1 VLDRGYVDYRLFERW
16 QIELFFKAIKQN
28 LKIKTFV
35 GALISG
41 HARGVSSDAAQCK
54 GPLPHPHLANGVT
67 AFFWTAWLLPASICA
82 VMSPTYWPF
91 ITLAVSVAFI
101 IIGIGKLRLH
111 AFVAL
116 ITAALIAGLMT
127 GKESWDIVQKD
138 GSVKTYSS
146 LVGTVE
152 MVAKGLG
159 DTARDIA
166 ISIALAAIIGMALMQ
181 SGGADKVV
189 RRFLAFFGEKR
200 AGWALLWSTFIL
212 STPIFFDTMFMLMA
226 PLAMTLALRT
236 GGNYVLYVMAV
247 CCAGTLTHG
256 LTVPHPGPVAVVDDL
271 KISAGLSLVWGMG
284 VGAIVA
290 AIGFMFSHWLNK
302 GLVVPVRGS
311 GAVSLESLRS
321 VSDKPES
328 ELPSFFW
335 SITPVVL
342 PILLISLT
350 TVFELGYTGANPK
363 SGEPVA
369 WAVSLQNLFGGAS
382 GFSAVRT
389 WVDFIGNKNIAL
401 FIGAAIAVGVLARQ
415 CKLGLGKLEEMVG
428 PPLETA
434 GMIIL
439 ITSAGGAFGLALR
452 SAGVGDAV
460 KSLAQG
466 YSINLILLGWL
477 VAVVIRVAQGSATVA
492 MLTASSIMVPM
503 VLGGDLGCHPVYLFM
518 SIGFGAMFCSW
529 MNDSGFWAVSKLSGM
544 TEGETLRTLTLQL
557 TFNSI
562 IGLLVVLLLS
572 KVLPMV

>member
-1 VLDRGYVDYRLFERW
+1 M
-16 QIELFFKAIKQN
+16 
-28 LKIKTFV
+28 
-35 GALISG
+35 
-41 HARGVSSDAAQCK
+41 SS
-54 GPLPHPHLANGVT
+54 
-67 AFFWTAWLLPASICA
+67 
-82 VMSPTYWPF
+82 TYWPF
-91 ITLAVSVAFI
+91 VTLAVSVAFI
-101 IIGIGKLRLH
+101 IIGISKLRLH

-116 ITAALIAGLMT
+116 VLAALIAGLMT
-127 GKESWDIVQKD
+127 GKDSWDIVQKD
-138 GSVKTYSS
+138 GKVKSYSA

-152 MVAKGLG
+152 MVSKGLG

-212 STPIFFDTMFMLMA
+212 SAPIFFDTMFMLMA

-236 GGNYVLYVMAV
+236 GKDYVLYVLAI
-247 CCAGTLTHG
+247 CCAGTVTHSM
-256 LTVPHPGPVAVVDDL
+256 TVPHPGPVAVVEDL
-271 KISAGLSLVWGMG
+271 KISVGESLVWGMFI
-284 VGAIVA
+284 GAIVCYL
-290 AIGFMFSHWLNK
+290 GFLFSHWLNK
-302 GLVVPVRGS
+302 RTTVPVRGS
-311 GAVSLESLRS
+311 GAVSLENLHGISN
-321 VSDKPES
+321 KPES

-350 TVFELGYTGANPK
+350 TVFELAAKGAATGQ
-363 SGEPVA
+363 G
-369 WAVSLQNLFGGAS
+369 WAS
-382 GFSAVRT
+382 GLVTALGGPTGFEAVRN

-401 FIGAAIAVGVLARQ
+401 LIGAFIAMVVLARQ
-415 CKLGLGKLEEMVG
+415 CKLGLGKLEELVG

-439 ITSAGGAFGLALR
+439 ITSAGGAFGAALR

-460 KSLAQG
+460 KALAQG

-477 VAVVIRVAQGSATVA
+477 VAVVVRVAQGSATVA
-492 MLTASSIMVPM
+492 MLTASSIMAPM
-503 VLGGDLGCHPVYLFM
+503 VVGGQLGCHPVYLFM

-544 TEGETLRTLTLQL
+544 TEKETLRTWTLQL
-557 TFNSI
+557 TADST
-562 IGLLVVLLLS
+562 IGLIVVFAFS
-572 KVLPMV
+572 KLLPMV